1 MDRKYFGNSQLY
13 PNFAIPIMKISV
25 ALCTYNGEKYIK
37 EQLDSILSQTMAVNE
52 IVICDDRSTDATMD
66 ILKQYENKYP
76 DIFRLYTNVETL
88 KSVKNFEKAI
98 SVCTGEITFLS
109 DQDDFWYPEKV
120 ETMMNH
126 FLAQP
131 EMKAFCSNGF
141 LMDENSE
148 IMTDYF
154 TKWDVYEKYLTEKPR
169 LDTFNFLTQKGN
181 FSTGATMVV
190 KTDFAKSTFPIPEVQ
205 DFHHDEWITLLAT
218 VEGKMGFINQKLI
231 NYRAHSAQQVGGIAF
246 PKDSNYFTQIFDYF
260 SFNNQNDFKSIK
272 SRIKA
277 QVEWHNKFLNN
288 FKSNSAQFKVLQEK
302 FISEYNKNKM
312 LMKQKFGLKYFF
324 VSLLDK
330 LTNKRQLK

>member
-1 MDRKYFGNSQLY
+1 MDRKYIGDSRLSL
-13 PNFAIPIMKISV
+13 NFETLIMKISV

-37 EQLDSILSQTMAVNE
+37 EQLDSILNQTMRVDE
-52 IVICDDRSTDATMD
+52 IVICDDRSTDNTMD

-76 DIFRLYTNVETL
+76 DIFRICTNDETL

-98 SVCTGEITFLS
+98 SLCSGKITFLS

-120 ETMMNH
+120 NVVINH

-131 EMKAFCSNGF
+131 EMIAFCSNGF
-141 LMDENSE
+141 LMDENSK
-148 IMTDYF
+148 IITDHF
-154 TKWDVYEKYLTEKPR
+154 TKWDVFEKYSAETPHLE
-169 LDTFNFLTQKGN
+169 TFNFLTQKGN
-181 FSTGATMVV
+181 FSTGATMAI

-231 NYRAHSAQQVGGIAF
+231 NYRVHSTQQVGGIAF
-246 PKDSNYFTQIFDYF
+246 PKDSEYFKQIFDYF
-260 SFNNQNDFKSIK
+260 SFNDQNDFKSIK

-277 QVEWHNKFLNN
+277 QVEWHNKFLIN
-288 FKSNSAQFKVLQEK
+288 FKSNRTQFKILQNK
-302 FISEYNKNKM
+302 FLSEYKKNSL
-312 LMKQKFGLKYFF
+312 LMKQKFGVKYFLL
-324 VSLLDK
+324 SLIDK

>member
-1 MDRKYFGNSQLY
+1 
-13 PNFAIPIMKISV
+13 MKISV

-37 EQLDSILSQTMAVNE
+37 EQLDSILNQTTRVDE
-52 IVICDDRSTDATMD
+52 IVICDDRSTDNTMD
-66 ILKQYENKYP
+66 IVKQYENKYP
-76 DIFRLYTNVETL
+76 DIFRIFINEQTL

-98 SVCTGEITFLS
+98 FLCTGEITFLS

-120 ETMMNH
+120 SVMMES

-131 EMKAFCSNGF
+131 NMKAFCSNGF

-148 IMTDYF
+148 IIADHF
-154 TKWDVYEKYLTEKPR
+154 TKWDVYEKYSAENPHH
-169 LDTFNFLTQKGN
+169 DTFNFLIQKGN
-181 FSTGATMVV
+181 FSTGATMAIN
-190 KTDFAKSTFPIPEVQ
+190 TDFAKSTFPIPEVQ

-231 NYRAHSAQQVGGIAF
+231 NYRVHSSQQVGGIAF
-246 PKDSNYFTQIFDYF
+246 PKDSEYFKQIFDYF

-277 QVEWHNKFLNN
+277 QVEWHNKFLIN
-288 FKSNSAQFKVLQEK
+288 FKSNFTQFRIIQEK
-302 FISEYNKNKM
+302 FMFEYNKNKM
-312 LMKQKFGLKYFF
+312 LMQQKFGLKYFF
-324 VSLLDK
+324 MSLLDK